1 MQIGVCGNLCLII
14 SVCGFLFLAFLSGIC
29 AFDPHRLHVIAHG
42 EHDPHKVTAA
52 WSAAAVASFMYLLL
66 AAVLIL

>member
-1 MQIGVCGNLCLII
+1 M
-14 SVCGFLFLAFLSGIC
+14 SGIC